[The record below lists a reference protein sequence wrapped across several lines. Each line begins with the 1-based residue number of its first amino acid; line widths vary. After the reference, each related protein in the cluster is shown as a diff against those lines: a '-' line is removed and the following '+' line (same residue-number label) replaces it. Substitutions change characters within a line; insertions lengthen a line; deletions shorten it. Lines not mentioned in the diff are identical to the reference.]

1 MCGLFGSDS
10 PDSVTQNT
18 SSLPEYAQPYYED
31 LLTRAAYQ
39 SSIPYETYGGSRL
52 QNFTQPEDEAIAR
65 MVDIGNSGPSGDQ
78 RNAMYNA
85 TNLSLGNP
93 YAGNMVDATGWS
105 QDAISAMGAYDP
117 QYSGSDIDQG
127 YRPPT
132 GGYQNS
138 YTAGGMDGMGGD
150 YNPNMFDVERLN
162 NQALLQTYED
172 PYQQM
177 VTDINKRE
185 AIRDSDIM
193 SQNLSLDAAGAGSL
207 GGYREAIMQAERER
221 NLGQNLSDIQ
231 NRGAQDAYRNAQQ
244 GLESDRA
251 AMFGA
256 HQGYETGSQAA
267 AGMGLDRWSARES
280 SRQAQAEMEFGA
292 WNATEQAKQQAAQMG
307 LSAQEIEDAGRRA
320 AENFMLQGRAQDY
333 GGIMNMAD
341 LSQGT
346 YSQLLQGDQL
356 RNTATNTMLTA
367 DQMRQQMEYERLMNM
382 QAAGQTERE
391 LLQRSLDIGYGDF
404 LRQQAYP
411 QEQLNYYSSTLQGLP
426 FTPGST
432 QSTYG
437 MGPSDAQ
444 QLLGAGI
451 AGVGL
456 YNAYG

>member
-1 MCGLFGSDS
+1 MSKGGSSS

-18 SSLPEYAQPYYED
+18 SNLPEYAQPYYED

-39 SSIPYETYGGSRL
+39 SSVPYETYGGSRL
-52 QNFTQPEDEAIAR
+52 QNFTQAEDEAMAR
-65 MVDIGNSGPSGDQ
+65 FTEMGNSGPSGDQ
-78 RNAMYNA
+78 QNAMYNA
-85 TNLSLGNP
+85 TNISLGNP
-93 YAGNMVDATGWS
+93 YAGNMVDATEWS
-105 QDAISAMGAYDP
+105 QNAISAMGPYLSWY
-117 QYSGSDIDQG
+117 QGSDIDPG
-127 YRPPT
+127 YQAPA
-132 GGYQNS
+132 GGYQNQYQAS
-138 YTAGGMDGMGGD
+138 GREGMGGD
-150 YNPNMFDVERLN
+150 YNPNMFNVERLN
-162 NQALLQTYED
+162 NQDLLRTYED

-231 NRGAQDAYRNAQQ
+231 NRGSQDAYRNAQQ
-244 GLESDRA
+244 SLESDRA

-267 AGMGLDRWSARES
+267 AGMGLDRWSAMEGA
-280 SRQAQAEMEFGA
+280 RQSQAEMEFGA
-292 WNATEQAKQQAAQMG
+292 WNATEQAKQRAAQMG
-307 LSAQEIEDAGRRA
+307 LSAQEIEDAGRQA
-320 AENFMLQGRAQDY
+320 AENFRLQGRAQDF

-341 LSQGT
+341 LSQNA
-346 YSQLLQGDQL
+346 YNSLLSGDQMRL
-356 RNTATNTMLTA
+356 SATGTMLDA
-367 DQMRQQMEYERLMNM
+367 DQMRQQMEIERLINM

-391 LLQRSLDIGYGDF
+391 LMQRGLDIGYGDW

-411 QEQLNYYSSTLQGLP
+411 QEQLNYYSGILQGVP
-426 FTPGST
+426 VAPGST

-437 MGPSDAQ
+437 MGPSDMQ
-444 QLLGAGI
+444 QLIGGGI

-456 YNAYG
+456 YNAYR